1 MKRLLAVVCMALLT
15 ACGSGGPPPPDW
27 KTDSAD
33 LIERYQKHAL
43 LGENTLAERYFQQ
56 AVSATGGA
64 GRINDT
70 AQLWLVHCATRR
82 AMLIDDPCAGY
93 ARLAGIE
100 PNAENE
106 AYFQFL
112 TLRWDAVDIKLLPRQ
127 HQNLVSAP
135 AHARP
140 AMLATI
146 DDPLARLLDASLL
159 VMRQEADSST
169 LSAGDC
175 NRLRPGLATTAPDL
189 PQTAANAGC
198 HTGQHSRI
206 SPARLA
212 HSTGRAKPSVAPINP
227 DNSPISKSRSRGCR
241 KNDDYIDKP
250 TSHRYLAE
258 SKR

>member
-15 ACGSGGPPPPDW
+15 ACGSGGPPTPDW

-56 AVSATGGA
+56 AVRATGGA

-100 PNAENE
+100 PNAANE

-169 LSAGDC
+169 LS
-175 NRLRPGLATTAPDL
+175 LATATASDQGWRQPL
-189 PQTAANAGC
+189 LTYLKLQQTQAATQGNAAE
-198 HTGQHSRI
+198 S
-206 SPARLA
+206 ARLA
-212 HSTGRAKPSVAPINP
+212 LRIQLVEQSLLPQP
-227 DNSPISKSRSRGCR
+227 
-241 KNDDYIDKP
+241 
-250 TSHRYLAE
+250 
-258 SKR
+258 